1 MHKNTLLWE
10 QMVVPAWGY
19 NITQFNNTRS
29 HCQFLLIVS
38 DTALS
43 QGQAIQNKSTCIPLT
58 AAFMCNWLN
67 SQDNKQ
73 TQFSN
78 MNASYALPQPCLKA
92 LL

>member
-1 MHKNTLLWE
+1 
-10 QMVVPAWGY
+10 MVVPAWGY

-29 HCQFLLIVS
+29 HCQFLLMLIVS
-38 DTALS
+38 DTARPFS
-43 QGQAIQNKSTCIPLT
+43 GQAIQNKSTCIPLT

-78 MNASYALPQPCLKA
+78 MNAFYALPQPCLKA